1 MPQGRCIGNG
11 ASRHEGTNKMAK
23 GQQRKTK
30 EARKPKKDAKA
41 AKLGTGFSE
50 QVKRAESSMPKGGK
64 K

>member
-1 MPQGRCIGNG
+1 
-11 ASRHEGTNKMAK
+11 MAK

-50 QVKRAESSMPKGGK
+50 QVKRAESSMPKAGK